1 MSHLICFIKKLMV
14 KNKKKLNNIK
24 MTELSLQSFSQL
36 LNITHRNFVR
46 FLNSDEAQTTDT

>member
-1 MSHLICFIKKLMV
+1 MV